1 MRYFYSCIALLVGL
15 LIFANF
21 ARADL
26 PPLEEGVQVLAR
38 GPIHEAYAE
47 PVSATPGAAPII
59 AREPPALLEEIPAD
73 QKPEGDVQ
81 WIPGYWAWDDDRNDF
96 LWVSGIWRL
105 PPPGREWIAG
115 HWAQVD
121 GGWQWV
127 PGFWAASDQEELA
140 YYPPPPDPVDAG
152 PSEPAPTSDSVFVP
166 GNWVYRETRYVWRPG
181 FWRDYRPGRIW
192 VPAHYVW
199 TPAGYL
205 YVEGYWD
212 YPLRERGL
220 LFAPVAIDSDLALR
234 PDWFFRPRY
243 VVDDDC
249 LQGALFVNSDCGHYY
264 FGDYFDAGYRRRG
277 FLSWLDFRFGRG
289 CYDPLFGYYRSYYG
303 ADSGWEVGL
312 RDLYAGRFSGDLI
325 RPPRTLIEQN
335 TLVQNITNN
344 NTTVNNVTNINNVTM
359 LTPLSQ
365 VNPAIA
371 TLRPVTP
378 QVQQAALTAA
388 QHLRTVGGQRGNLES
403 HLLATGTAPGKT
415 TGTPQV
421 VKVNLPKATV
431 GGVAAV
437 RNASPAP
444 VQPTAKP
451 QLSSGSQLKSPAAAV
466 KPVSQRPVTQ
476 SASPK
481 PATKPAAAPVKPVT
495 QNRVPRPALAKP
507 VTKPQTAPAKPVT
520 QPRVTQPVS
529 PKAAAQ
535 PPAAPVKPAV
545 QHRVTQAAS
554 PKPVTKPPAAPAKP
568 VTQPRVTQPVAPKPA
583 VKPPAAPVK
592 PAVQHRVT
600 QPASP
605 KPAAKPPPTAP
616 VKPTPQRRVSQPSA
630 PKPSAKPQAAPR
642 PVARPQAPPRPVAK
656 PQAAPAKQAAQPPAR
671 PAQVRAQP
679 PARPA
684 PKQAASAGKPNGH
697 PG

>member
-1 MRYFYSCIALLVGL
+1 
-15 LIFANF
+15 
-21 ARADL
+21 
-26 PPLEEGVQVLAR
+26 
-38 GPIHEAYAE
+38 
-47 PVSATPGAAPII
+47 
-59 AREPPALLEEIPAD
+59 
-73 QKPEGDVQ
+73 
-81 WIPGYWAWDDDRNDF
+81 
-96 LWVSGIWRL
+96 
-105 PPPGREWIAG
+105 
-115 HWAQVD
+115 
-121 GGWQWV
+121 
-127 PGFWAASDQEELA
+127 
-140 YYPPPPDPVDAG
+140 
-152 PSEPAPTSDSVFVP
+152 
-166 GNWVYRETRYVWRPG
+166 
-181 FWRDYRPGRIW
+181 
-192 VPAHYVW
+192 
-199 TPAGYL
+199 L

-249 LQGALFVNSDCGHYY
+249 LQGALFVNSDCGQYY

-277 FLSWLDFRFGRG
+277 FLSWLDFRFGHYG
-289 CYDPLFGYYRSYYG
+289 YDPLFGYYRSYYG

-312 RDLYAGRFSGDLI
+312 RDLYAGRFSGALA

-365 VNPAIA
+365 LNPAIA

-388 QHLRTVGGQRGNLES
+388 QHLRTVSGQRGNLET

-415 TGTPQV
+415 TGARQV
-421 VKVNLPKATV
+421 VKVNLPKTTV
-431 GGVAAV
+431 GGVPAV

-444 VQPTAKP
+444 VPPTAKP
-451 QLSSGSQLKSPAAAV
+451 QLSSGSQLKPPAAAV

-476 SASPK
+476 PASPK
-481 PATKPAAAPVKPVT
+481 PATKPAAAPVRPVT
-495 QNRVPRPALAKP
+495 QNRVTQPALAKS
-507 VTKPQTAPAKPVT
+507 VTKPQTAPARPVA
-520 QPRVTQPVS
+520 QPRVTQPVA
-529 PKAAAQ
+529 PKPAAK
-535 PPAAPVKPAV
+535 PPAAPVRPAV
-545 QHRVTQAAS
+545 QHRVTQPAS

-583 VKPPAAPVK
+583 AKPPAAPVR

-605 KPAAKPPPTAP
+605 KPAAKPPTAP
-616 VKPTPQRRVSQPSA
+616 VKPTTQRRVSQPSA

-642 PVARPQAPPRPVAK
+642 PVARPQAAPRPVAK
-656 PQAAPAKQAAQPPAR
+656 PQAAPAKQAARPPAR

-684 PKQAASAGKPNGH
+684 PKQAASAGKPNG
-697 PG
+697 